1 MKDLMTV
8 IGFTVKDAVKR
19 KSFIIS
25 MIIILAIIVIGFNV
39 PNVLNSV
46 FGDEEEKSKILV
58 IDTQDVFED
67 SLISLDQEE
76 SDYEYTMVKEE
87 LSEEEIKEKLE
98 NGDYD
103 SAVRFKDE
111 NGKITIDY
119 MVENL
124 MFGQETAPQSLI
136 QEFQTQYTAKKIMEA
151 GLTEAQLQSMFTQ
164 FEVNVVQTAENTA
177 SGNIFVMLMLSMA
190 LFFAIYYCAFQ
201 VSSSITTEKT
211 SKIMETLVTSTSPR
225 TIVLG
230 KTIGIGL
237 VGLLQIIL
245 IAGTAVISANAFL
258 PEGMLNNIFDMSN
271 MTLSLGLIT
280 LLYFILGYFTY
291 ALLYALT
298 GSMVSKPED
307 IQSANGPIAILVVI
321 GFYLSYF
328 SMMNPA
334 SNINK
339 FAALMPFS
347 SPFCMPLRVLM
358 GITTT
363 TELIASVAILLV
375 TIFVI
380 AKISIKVY
388 SSAILNYGTKMSF
401 KDIVKMCKN
410 KNN

>member
-177 SGNIFVMLMLSMA
+177 SGNIFVMLMLSMV

-237 VGLLQIIL
+237 VGLLQIVL
-245 IAGTAVISANAFL
+245 IAGTAIVSATAFL
-258 PEGMLNNIFDMSN
+258 PAGMLDNIFDMSN

>member
-177 SGNIFVMLMLSMA
+177 SGNIFVMLMLSMV

-237 VGLLQIIL
+237 VGLLQIVL
-245 IAGTAVISANAFL
+245 IAGTAIVSANAFL
-258 PEGMLNNIFDMSN
+258 PAGMLDNIFDMSN

-401 KDIVKMCKN
+401 KEIVKMCKN